1 MARKR
6 MVTRTVEQTTAQ
18 VMTLDVTTAEVQV
31 CTYNIGGKYSDE
43 DLLKNLQKL
52 FQTDTFKLVH
62 IETQRTEEM
71 LLGIPEDEFI
81 RLAQVLPAR
90 NKSER
95 EEQAMD
101 RETLEELKE
110 IEDRLFTIR
119 YELGTSVESD
129 LTSAWYY
136 LFTYIEELE
145 KIKK

>member
-43 DLLKNLQKL
+43 DLLKKLQKL

-62 IETQRTEEM
+62 IETQRTEEL

-95 EEQAMD
+95 EE
-101 RETLEELKE
+101 
-110 IEDRLFTIR
+110 
-119 YELGTSVESD
+119 
-129 LTSAWYY
+129 
-136 LFTYIEELE
+136 
-145 KIKK
+145 